1 MEKWNKTP
9 LKDVVFFQEGPGV
22 RKSQYT
28 TNGVKL
34 LNVRNIVDGSLILD
48 NTETFI
54 SKEEASGRYKHFLCD
69 EGDLLIAS
77 SGIKVD
83 NFDKKVTFIEK
94 KHLPLC
100 MNTSTIRFKTLDKNI
115 LNIKFLAYFLKSE
128 YFKKQVRF
136 YITGSAQLNFGP
148 SHLNKMNIIY
158 PNMPE
163 QEVIVAK
170 LDKANEIRDKK
181 IKANE
186 KLDELIKSQFIYLFG
201 DPGANIN
208 KYPIV
213 TINDIVENISDIGS
227 NGSNELVAKNLV
239 MSDSEDYAYMIRTLN
254 FNQKNILDNMK
265 YISKKT
271 YNFFKK
277 SQIFGNEIIMCKIG
291 SAGKFWLM
299 PILDKPVSL
308 GLNQFFIRFKEDAN
322 RVFIFY
328 CLNTSYCLNE
338 INNRIGGAV
347 TKSITKGAI
356 RTIPVLLPPLE
367 QQNQF
372 AKFVEKIEE
381 QKSKNEVVIQ
391 KMTDLINSIMQQEFE
406 REI

>member
-1 MEKWNKTP
+1 MNDKI
-9 LKDVVFFQEGPGV
+9 
-22 RKSQYT
+22 Y
-28 TNGVKL
+28 
-34 LNVRNIVDGSLILD
+34 NIARGAGQKNLD
-48 NTETFI
+48 M
-54 SKEEASGRYKHFLCD
+54 KHFANLEICYPS
-69 EGDLLIAS
+69 LL
-77 SGIKVD
+77 
-83 NFDKKVTFIEK
+83 T
-94 KHLPLC
+94 
-100 MNTSTIRFKTLDKNI
+100 
-115 LNIKFLAYFLKSE
+115 
-128 YFKKQVRF
+128 
-136 YITGSAQLNFGP
+136 
-148 SHLNKMNIIY
+148 
-158 PNMPE
+158 E
-163 QEVIVAK
+163 QEAIVAK

-347 TKSITKGAI
+347 TKYITKGAI

>member
-1 MEKWNKTP
+1 MVLQRKKISDVCDIEFGTRIVKNK
-9 LKDVVFFQEGPGV
+9 
-22 RKSQYT
+22 S
-28 TNGVKL
+28 
-34 LNVRNIVDGSLILD
+34 IGSLYPVYGGGD
-48 NTETFI
+48 ETFRTDSYNREKRVVI
-54 SKEEASGRYKHFLCD
+54 ARFALSKKCTRFVDTKFFLNDSGLTLGTKDKTILSQKYLDKYILSMNDKIYNIARGAGQKNLDMKHFANLEICYPS
-69 EGDLLIAS
+69 LL
-77 SGIKVD
+77 
-83 NFDKKVTFIEK
+83 T
-94 KHLPLC
+94 
-100 MNTSTIRFKTLDKNI
+100 
-115 LNIKFLAYFLKSE
+115 
-128 YFKKQVRF
+128 
-136 YITGSAQLNFGP
+136 
-148 SHLNKMNIIY
+148 
-158 PNMPE
+158 E
-163 QEVIVAK
+163 QEAIVAK

>member
-1 MEKWNKTP
+1 MNDKI
-9 LKDVVFFQEGPGV
+9 
-22 RKSQYT
+22 Y
-28 TNGVKL
+28 
-34 LNVRNIVDGSLILD
+34 NIARGAGQKNLD
-48 NTETFI
+48 M
-54 SKEEASGRYKHFLCD
+54 KHFANLEICYPS
-69 EGDLLIAS
+69 LL
-77 SGIKVD
+77 
-83 NFDKKVTFIEK
+83 T
-94 KHLPLC
+94 
-100 MNTSTIRFKTLDKNI
+100 
-115 LNIKFLAYFLKSE
+115 
-128 YFKKQVRF
+128 
-136 YITGSAQLNFGP
+136 
-148 SHLNKMNIIY
+148 
-158 PNMPE
+158 E
-163 QEVIVAK
+163 QEAIVAK